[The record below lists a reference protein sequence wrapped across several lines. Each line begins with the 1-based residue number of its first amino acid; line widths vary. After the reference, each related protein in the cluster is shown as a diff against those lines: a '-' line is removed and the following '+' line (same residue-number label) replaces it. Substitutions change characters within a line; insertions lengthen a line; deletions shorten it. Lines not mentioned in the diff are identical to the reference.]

1 MGELKVVEDMHAR
14 KTLMTQLAD
23 AFIALPGK
31 KRKGKTKKS
40 SEPTCVLCYNL
51 HDHGRA

>member
-1 MGELKVVEDMHAR
+1 VGELKVVEDMHAR

-31 KRKGKTKKS
+31 KKERKKQKK
-40 SEPTCVLCYNL
+40 L
-51 HDHGRA
+51 